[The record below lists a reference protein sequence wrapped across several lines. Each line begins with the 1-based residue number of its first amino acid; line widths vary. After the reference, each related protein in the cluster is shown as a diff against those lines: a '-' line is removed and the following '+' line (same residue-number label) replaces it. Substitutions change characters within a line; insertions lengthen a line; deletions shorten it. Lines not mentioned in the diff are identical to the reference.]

1 MERSEGKISFF
12 ALHNS
17 FGSFGQSFQLVV
29 YFVNNFPFTHVLFR
43 VLGTQYLT
51 RWMEF
56 LFLYCVPN
64 TRNNMWVNGKLFKK

>member
-56 LFLYCVPN
+56 LFL
-64 TRNNMWVNGKLFKK
+64 